1 MPITHFPTIPDA
13 ARVWVLGAAQPVF
26 GDEAATLLSQ
36 VERFIHGWAA
46 HGAPV
51 VGARDWRYDR
61 FLLIAADEEATGV
74 SGCSVDALY
83 RALRLI
89 EREIG
94 VSILDG
100 SLVFY
105 RDPTGAVQAVERKRF
120 REVVAAGDVLASTV
134 VFDNTVGTV
143 GAIRRG
149 EWERRYAGSWQERAF
164 GRR

>member
-1 MPITHFPTIPDA
+1 M
-13 ARVWVLGAAQPVF
+13 ARP
-26 GDEAATLLSQ
+26 SS
-36 VERFIHGWAA
+36 
-46 HGAPV
+46 AP
-51 VGARDWRYDR
+51 
-61 FLLIAADEEATGV
+61 ATGV
-74 SGCSVDALY
+74 SGCSIDTLY